1 MADYNADELVSGAT
15 GGTVG
20 SPFGGIT
27 GDTLVA
33 PGDIASVGQPINF
46 IRADEL
52 TVVRPIVYRFRG
64 YYVGGSAYEFWTG
77 VSLDTPNPS
86 GNPLINRVVD
96 SVLS

>member
-1 MADYNADELVSGAT
+1 MADYNAGELVSGAT

-27 GDTLVA
+27 GDALVV
-33 PGDIASVGQPINF
+33 PGDVATVGQSTST
-46 IRADEL
+46 IRMQDL
-52 TVVRPIVYRFRG
+52 VTVRPVLYRFRG
-64 YYVGGSAYEFWTG
+64 YYVGGSIYEFWTG

-86 GNPLINRVVD
+86 GNPLINKVVD